1 MWVDEDALSRLTNL
15 MGGTMPDSGHE
26 AVGQALLIS
35 GVSLGALGAAA
46 LSGFILRTFEVMI
59 TSLG

>member
-1 MWVDEDALSRLTNL
+1 
-15 MGGTMPDSGHE
+15 MPDSGHE

-46 LSGFILRTFEVMI
+46 LSGFILRTFEVLI